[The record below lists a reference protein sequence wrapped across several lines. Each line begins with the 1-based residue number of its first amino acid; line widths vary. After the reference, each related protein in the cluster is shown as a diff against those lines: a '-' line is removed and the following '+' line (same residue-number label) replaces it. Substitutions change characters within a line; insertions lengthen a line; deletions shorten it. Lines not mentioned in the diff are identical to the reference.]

1 MQASAF
7 LTILSLSAALNT
19 RLVRFGVVS
28 TAAPLAPS
36 ACSRRSASGRISR
49 TGTGD
54 VLGTVVGPFSAHR
67 HLRFQQGLSHAT
79 LAQGA
84 PTIRLV
90 VRGPGAFEERD
101 ERLVRLTE
109 ETSPENRITVPD
121 RLHSPCELVQAAR
134 AALQAAKG

>member
-79 LAQGA
+79 LAQGGVARTSVFMGDSTKGTLLGNLLA
-84 PTIRLV
+84 PP
-90 VRGPGAFEERD
+90 GPPG
-101 ERLVRLTE
+101 
-109 ETSPENRITVPD
+109 SPPVLPADLGGPI
-121 RLHSPCELVQAAR
+121 Q
-134 AALQAAKG
+134 